1 MTTGNIA
8 AGNIAKISGLP
19 RDTDIM
25 QYRKTTPFHSAGS
38 FLFYLT
44 GKIFSFGIDKLCN
57 LW

>member
-25 QYRKTTPFHSAGS
+25 QYRKTTLEFRGVVFVLSD
-38 FLFYLT
+38 
-44 GKIFSFGIDKLCN
+44 GKNIQF
-57 LW
+57 WY